1 MRRHQISGHLANVV
15 KTRPT
20 THSFWLPA
28 TSAAPRLARRWL
40 VAECH
45 CLGPEQ
51 LSIAELL
58 TGELVA
64 NAVLHA
70 AGSAPG
76 SGPGIVVNLE
86 CSDQL
91 LRLEVV
97 DGDPRPLP
105 PVRAPIVLSERG
117 MGLHLVSELATRW
130 GSHPTP
136 TRDGKV
142 VWFELRP

>member
-1 MRRHQISGHLANVV
+1 
-15 KTRPT
+15 
-20 THSFWLPA
+20 
-28 TSAAPRLARRWL
+28 L
-40 VAECH
+40 VEECQ

-51 LSIAELL
+51 LWIAELL

-64 NAVLHA
+64 NAVLHPA
-70 AGSAPG
+70 SSAPG

-86 CSDQL
+86 WSNQL
-91 LRLEVV
+91 LRLGVV

-105 PVRAPIVLSERG
+105 PLRPPIVLSEGG

-142 VWFELRP
+142 VWFELGL